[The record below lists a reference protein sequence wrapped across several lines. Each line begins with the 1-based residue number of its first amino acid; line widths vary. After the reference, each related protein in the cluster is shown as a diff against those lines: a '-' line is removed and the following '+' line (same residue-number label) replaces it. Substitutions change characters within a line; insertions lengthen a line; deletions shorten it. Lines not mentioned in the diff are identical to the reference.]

1 MGEGRPGAPLPAAA
15 RVTAAKE
22 AWALVGVP
30 PACAIAAML
39 SASVGV
45 TTSGYARGG
54 MVVVGILVSL
64 FGIVGVLNPAYMK
77 DAIWKK

>member
-1 MGEGRPGAPLPAAA
+1 MAFAGL
-15 RVTAAKE
+15 
-22 AWALVGVP
+22 
-30 PACAIAAML
+30 AITLIGWIIAV
-39 SASVGV
+39 SSVGV

-64 FGIVGVLNPAYMK
+64 FGIVGVLNQAYLK